1 MDWLKIY
8 WVQLPIDWD
17 IWELRSVWPRKKH
30 PTGLFIQRDH
40 VVGKNQKKKVSQ
52 NFKENY
58 IFQTESLLDPTQLTN
73 LQLSFIHIGT
83 TQYYSFCYNPRV
95 RFWSS
100 RPFSLFWKKVF
111 KWFQCKN
118 VK

>member
-40 VVGKNQKKKVSQ
+40 VVGKNQKKKSL
-52 NFKENY
+52 KISKKI
-58 IFQTESLLDPTQLTN
+58 IFSKQ
-73 LQLSFIHIGT
+73 
-83 TQYYSFCYNPRV
+83 
-95 RFWSS
+95 
-100 RPFSLFWKKVF
+100 KVY
-111 KWFQCKN
+111 
-118 VK
+118 